1 MSLLRG
7 VGLPNQFSHKAA
19 KDLAGFASSYNSASQ
34 VVAWA
39 SADGATTGT
48 KLAFLN
54 GEAFVMPADAAFD
67 WSADPQLGAWVTA
80 TSYDAYD
87 MRYVTDKD
95 GKKHYYQCIASHT
108 SGAANKPGVV
118 GEAWTDYWK
127 ESDQT
132 AEPAVGTV
140 LANGQS
146 VWVLVLATADGELTV
161 VKAGDVALDAA
172 VECKIPKFEPEMFVP
187 MALILVDAA
196 GAVTLGTTDISGI
209 VTITQCTFPVYP
221 HPDNL

>member
-108 SGAANKPGVV
+108 SGAANKMWPWMQPLSVRFPSSNLRCSFRWLSFWLMLQGPLLSAQPTSVV
-118 GEAWTDYWK
+118 
-127 ESDQT
+127 S
-132 AEPAVGTV
+132 
-140 LANGQS
+140 
-146 VWVLVLATADGELTV
+146 
-161 VKAGDVALDAA
+161 
-172 VECKIPKFEPEMFVP
+172 
-187 MALILVDAA
+187 
-196 GAVTLGTTDISGI
+196 
-209 VTITQCTFPVYP
+209 
-221 HPDNL
+221 